1 MAPTSV
7 KELPN
12 LETVLGRL
20 LGRVAPERQPL
31 LIAVAERLAAARYRD
46 WAQAGADAAGA
57 SAAGAGETRM
67 NELLACAQREE
78 EIAAR
83 VEGLYPDAAAIQ
95 AEIRRAN
102 PDLDE
107 LNRSIF
113 AGRPLPQQFAIQA
126 RAERLGAATWRAFAA
141 QETAPPRR
149 AAFLACADLEEESAR
164 VLEGM
169 LDRDGSRPGR

>member
-1 MAPTSV
+1 MAPTDSQ
-7 KELPN
+7 ELPN
-12 LETVLGRL
+12 LEVILGGL
-20 LGRVAPERQPL
+20 LGRVAPARQPL
-31 LIAVAERLAAARYRD
+31 LIAIAERLAAARYRD
-46 WAQAGADAAGA
+46 WAQAGADTTGR
-57 SAAGAGETRM
+57 AAGAGETGM
-67 NELLACAQREE
+67 NELLACARREE

-126 RAERLGAATWRAFAA
+126 RAERLGAATWRAFGA